1 MSPEVTQSA
10 SWLVSTTTQ
19 RNTNDISVTSL
30 QLYCSCNG
38 SLLWD
43 GLNTC
48 TAVKIEE
55 FSLIEAFVSA
65 MHTPLKHNHKLLQ
78 GSIQVQNNLSVKQ

>member
-1 MSPEVTQSA
+1 MLPEVTQSA
-10 SWLVSTTTQ
+10 SWLVSTTKQ

-30 QLYCSCNG
+30 QLYCCNG

-48 TAVKIEE
+48 TAVKIEK
-55 FSLIEAFVSA
+55 FLLIEAFVSA
-65 MHTPLKHNHKLLQ
+65 MHTPLIAGLYTSAK
-78 GSIQVQNNLSVKQ
+78 

>member
-1 MSPEVTQSA
+1 MLPEVTRSV
-10 SWLVSTTTQ
+10 SWLVSTTKQ

-43 GLNTC
+43 GLNTR

-65 MHTPLKHNHKLLQ
+65 MHTLLKHNHKLLQ
-78 GSIQVQNNLSVKQ
+78 GSIQAQNNLSVKQ